1 MRHDP
6 WLRDGIQASDGPLA
20 TARAND
26 LSPDARW
33 FAVWTRSRQEKS
45 SAAMLAKLGVENY
58 LPLTS
63 KMRVWSDRK
72 QRVTFPLFSGY
83 LFVRLDLLRDSKLTI
98 LKVPGIAGFVGNQT
112 GPLPIPDDQIESIR
126 TLLASKEVFT
136 VEPTIRKGDRVRVI
150 RGPMIGLEG
159 LLVRSYST
167 AQLVICIEMI
177 QKSILVSIS
186 PDDVEPVDDWTS
198 KT

>member
-1 MRHDP
+1 MSEVGGGIGASMRHDP
-6 WLRDGIQASDGPLA
+6 WLRDGLQASDGPLA

-63 KMRVWSDRK
+63 EMRVWSDRK

-136 VEPTIRKGDRVRVI
+136 
-150 RGPMIGLEG
+150 GLEG
-159 LLVRSYST
+159 LLARSYST